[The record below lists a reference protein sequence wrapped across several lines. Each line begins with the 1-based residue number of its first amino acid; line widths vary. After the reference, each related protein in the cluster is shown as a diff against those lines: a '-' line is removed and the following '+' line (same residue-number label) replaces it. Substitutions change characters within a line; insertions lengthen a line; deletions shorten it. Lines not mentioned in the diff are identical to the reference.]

1 MDKRFTEGMER
12 EEHAYMTPKSSQ
24 FLESMSKADMYAY
37 WGNGKQMWYS
47 ELMKQWVLFYVL

>member
-1 MDKRFTEGMER
+1 MIKDQRFTEGMER

-37 WGNGKQMWYS
+37 
-47 ELMKQWVLFYVL
+47 